1 VGRNSDNVC
10 SDCIVVPGT
19 AAMTIKTMLRG
30 LIDQLLSLL
39 LPFIVLVLIPFLV
52 ERNLEIITVRSQG
65 MWPFI
70 MFSAGLILM
79 VAGLAG
85 IALTVGLFIHI
96 GKGTL
101 APWSP
106 PKRLVV
112 TGPYAY
118 VRNPMITSVVAV
130 LLGEALFFGS
140 WRILAWAVL
149 VFVVNHLYFILS
161 EEPGLARRFGEEY
174 GAYKRNV
181 PRWLP
186 RLVPWRPGGK

>member
-1 VGRNSDNVC
+1 
-10 SDCIVVPGT
+10 
-19 AAMTIKTMLRG
+19 MTIKTMLRG

-65 MWPFI
+65 LWPFI

-174 GAYKRNV
+174 GDYKRNV

-186 RLVPWRPGGK
+186 RLRPWRPGGK